1 MGNSVERSIRLLT
14 LLAGSEAPATVSEIA
29 ASLDTSVASA
39 SRMIQTLIDAGA
51 IQRNEQSGRLEIALD
66 LVQIG
71 AAALRPLEFRRV
83 ILPSIAAALPEL
95 QRPVNIGVP
104 SRDNGIWLES
114 VSGNGGLITS
124 TLKGIPIPYHASTLG
139 KAMLAYLPR
148 ERAEQILSRKLH
160 RYTDKTI
167 LSSQE
172 LRSEVASI
180 RETRIA
186 LNRGEFREG
195 GLAVAAPLID
205 GLGQAVAAFSVPASS
220 HELDAESPLVRSL
233 TSLGQSI
240 SQLLGY
246 TGDAHE
252 SFV

>member
-1 MGNSVERSIRLLT
+1 MGNSVERSVRLLT
-14 LLAGSEAPATVSEIA
+14 LLAGLEGPATVSEIA

-39 SRMIQTLIDAGA
+39 SRMIQTLIDADA
-51 IQRNEQSGRLEIALD
+51 VRRNEQSGRLEISLE
-66 LVQIG
+66 LVRIG
-71 AAALRPLEFRRV
+71 AAALRPLEFRLV

-114 VSGNGGLITS
+114 IGGNAGFISS

-139 KAMLAYLPR
+139 KAMLAYLPQDR
-148 ERAEQILSRKLH
+148 VEQIISSRLH
-160 RYTDKTI
+160 QYTQKTI
-167 LSSQE
+167 LDVRDLLAE
-172 LRSEVASI
+172 LASI
-180 RETRIA
+180 RESRIA

-195 GLAVAAPLID
+195 GLAVAAPLINS
-205 GLGQAVAAFSVPASS
+205 LGQAVAAFSVPANSD
-220 HELDAESPLVRSL
+220 ELNPESPLVRSL
-233 TSLGQSI
+233 ASLGQSI

-246 TGDAHE
+246 TGEAHE